1 MSEPWATVVAHTN
14 YVKGKITHQG
24 SDYERII
31 QACIKLQCKPE
42 IDRKVDRI
50 FFKQAP
56 WGSAEVDFRNLRM
69 TCSPHNSTNSQLLI
83 SNVHKCWDQSENKS
97 CILCVK

>member
-24 SDYERII
+24 SDYEKII

-42 IDRKVDRI
+42 IGRKIDRI

-56 WGSAEVDFRNLRM
+56 WGSAEVDSCNLRM
-69 TCSPHNSTNSQLLI
+69 SCFTNSQLSI
-83 SNVHKCWDQSENKS
+83 SNVRKCFNQSENKS
-97 CILCVK
+97 CAQVNRS

>member
-42 IDRKVDRI
+42 IGRKIDRI

-56 WGSAEVDFRNLRM
+56 WGSAEVEFCNSRM
-69 TCSPHNSTNSQLLI
+69 NCSPHNFTNSQLPI
-83 SNVHKCWDQSENKS
+83 SNIRKSENKY
-97 CILCVK
+97 CILCVKSNH

>member
-24 SDYERII
+24 SDYEKII
-31 QACIKLQCKPE
+31 QACIRLQCKPE
-42 IDRKVDRI
+42 INKKVERI

-56 WGSAEVDFRNLRM
+56 WGSAEVSVEKENLL
-69 TCSPHNSTNSQLLI
+69 TIFAFS
-83 SNVHKCWDQSENKS
+83 
-97 CILCVK
+97 

>member
-24 SDYERII
+24 SDYEKII
-31 QACIKLQCKPE
+31 QACIRLQCKPE
-42 IDRKVDRI
+42 IDKNIQRI

-56 WGSAEVDFRNLRM
+56 WGSAEVQCV
-69 TCSPHNSTNSQLLI
+69 TI
-83 SNVHKCWDQSENKS
+83 ENQQIPIHVVNCHFS
-97 CILCVK
+97 RCPDR